1 MLKLGQPKRF
11 RKGNLAMVS
20 PRTTLGLPDI
30 LTIWP
35 DALPKPDSK
44 DIRAIGSLHKN
55 DLVLIVNINN
65 IDQHIQYSKIF
76 CARRNIVG
84 WVDSK
89 YLIKIQK

>member
-20 PRTTLGLPDI
+20 PRTTPGLPDV

-35 DALPKPDSK
+35 ESGDL
-44 DIRAIGSLHKN
+44 RATGSLHKN
-55 DLVLIVNINN
+55 DLVLIINISNV
-65 IDQHIQYSKIF
+65 DQHIQYSKIF
-76 CARRNIVG
+76 CARRNTVG

-89 YLIKIQK
+89 YLIKIQKFV

>member
-20 PRTTLGLPDI
+20 PRTIPGQPDV

-35 DALPKPDSK
+35 DSGDL
-44 DIRAIGSLHKN
+44 RATGCLHTN
-55 DLVLIVNINN
+55 DLVLIINISNV
-65 IDQHIQYSKIF
+65 DQHIQYSKIF
-76 CARRNIVG
+76 CARRNTVG